1 MTNAS
6 RPHVL
11 CDASNL
17 LVDARHMMA
26 APCLEHRPNYLC
38 NFGATYHRYLPGA
51 FGLACTSSIVRL
63 DMFPQDH
70 LQDIMGSMKT
80 LTRETA
86 SQVIISGSPYAVV
99 NAQYVTQNMSCAI
112 CNTQYITFAG
122 MNH

>member
-1 MTNAS
+1 M
-6 RPHVL
+6 L
-11 CDASNL
+11 CDAGNL

-38 NFGATYHRYLPGA
+38 NFGATYNRYLPGA

-63 DMFPQDH
+63 EMFPQDH

-86 SQVIISGSPYAVV
+86 SQVTTSELQYATV
-99 NAQYVTQNMSCAI
+99 NMQYVKLHM
-112 CNTQYITFAG
+112 
-122 MNH
+122 